1 MVVCDCFMGI
11 LPGFAEYSGPH
22 AVGTL
27 TLEREISSK
36 LQFKYSSISTLLVR
50 LFYPCTPTTTTG
62 GTQKREPW
70 IHGPRDELL
79 KGYGEFM
86 GVRPLVARIVS
97 KLSLVSYLTMPALSN
112 APFKQPLHPYPVVIF
127 SHGLGGHRSA
137 YSQYCGN
144 LASYG
149 FMVVAI
155 EHRDNSAPVT
165 FVRGEEERVP
175 FVRITQT
182 NAYTIDKRR
191 DQLQH
196 RAAEVQFAVDLVREM
211 NETGRVDGL
220 PLDFKAGSLCTEKM
234 VCAGHSFGAATL
246 VHALLSTDIAPAFGA
261 AILLDPWM
269 EPLVDYLQSRIPV
282 PCLTILSDQFSKWVS
297 NYSHVKTM
305 VKSQGNALCFVVRDS
320 LHLSQ
325 SDFHAAFPRLIK
337 RWQGLQV
344 SADTIMNLNVRA
356 SVEFLRQQ
364 GVDCGH
370 VQKPDESILAGD
382 SGIAFMEQIV
392 IE

>member
-1 MVVCDCFMGI
+1 MGI

-27 TLEREISSK
+27 TLEREISSGG

-50 LFYPCTPTTTTG
+50 LFYPCTTT

-86 GVRPLVARIVS
+86 GMRPIVASIVS
-97 KLSLVSYLTMPALSN
+97 KLSFVSYLTMPALSN
-112 APFKQPLHPYPVVIF
+112 APFKQSAHPYPVVIF

-196 RAAEVQFAVDLVREM
+196 RAAEVQFAVDMVREM
-211 NETGRVDGL
+211 NETGRVEGSSPL
-220 PLDFKAGSLCTEKM
+220 PLDFKAGSLCTAKM

-246 VHALLSTDIAPAFGA
+246 VHALLSTDIAPAFEA

-269 EPLVDYLQSRIPV
+269 EPLVDYLQSRIHV
-282 PCLTILSDQFSKWVS
+282 PCLTILSDQFSKWVA

-337 RWQGLQV
+337 RWQGVQI

-364 GVDCGH
+364 GADLGQ
-370 VQKPDESILAGD
+370 VQKADEGILAGD
-382 SGIAFMEQIV
+382 SGIAFMEQIA
-392 IE
+392 IK